1 MEVALYALQE
11 YFQRILSFETF
22 GLNILD
28 IVIFVII
35 LFYAYEGYMLGFLY
49 AFLDLSSFVVS
60 FLLALTFYTPVGEAF
75 TSFLGIPP
83 GLSNA
88 LAFFVLALLSEIIIS
103 LLLRRVVLFIPV
115 LPKDHFL
122 TRFVTSISHPLG
134 VVPGLASAVIVLS
147 FLLTVIV
154 ALPSSPLLKQLVTES
169 RLGGT
174 FVASTSLFEH
184 RLNDVFGGA
193 IQETLNVLT
202 VKPESDETV
211 ELHFTV
217 ANPTVDPMAEQE
229 MLRLLNEERIERG
242 LEPLTLDKRLQE
254 LARDYSRDMF
264 QRGYFSHY
272 NPEGQSPFDRMEI
285 YGISY
290 RYAGENLALAPS
302 VELAHQGLMNSPGH
316 RANILSP
323 NFTKIGIGVM
333 SGGMYGKMFSQ
344 EFTD

>member
-1 MEVALYALQE
+1 MDSILFSLQSF
-11 YFQRILSFETF
+11 FQTLLAFERF
-22 GLNILD
+22 GLNALD
-28 IVIFVII
+28 LIIFIII
-35 LFYAYEGYMLGFLY
+35 LFYAYEGYMLGFLI
-49 AFLDLSSFVVS
+49 AFLDLSSFIVS
-60 FLLALTFYTPVGEAF
+60 FLLALAFYT
-75 TSFLGIPP
+75 FLGEVIMNSFGVPP

-88 LAFFVLALLSEIIIS
+88 LGFFLIALVSEVALSFILRKILLILPS
-103 LLLRRVVLFIPV
+103 LPEKNPLQIFFSR
-115 LPKDHFL
+115 
-122 TRFVTSISHPLG
+122 ISHPLG
-134 VVPGLASAVIVLS
+134 ILPGLASAVIVLS

-154 ALPSSPLLKQLVTES
+154 ALPSSPILKELVTTS
-169 RLGGT
+169 RLGST

-211 ELHFTV
+211 DLRFTV
-217 ANPTVDPMAEQE
+217 AEPTVDPQAEEE
-229 MLRLLNEERIERG
+229 MLRLLNEERVSRG
-242 LEPLTLDKRLQE
+242 FEPVVMDKRLRE
-254 LARDYSRDMF
+254 LARDYSKDMF

-272 NPEGQSPFDRMEI
+272 NPEGLSPFDRMEQ

-290 RYAGENLALAPS
+290 LYAGENLALAPS

-323 NFTKIGIGVM
+323 NFKRIGIGVM
-333 SGGMYGKMFSQ
+333 SGGIYGKMFSQ

>member
-1 MEVALYALQE
+1 MDIFLYSLQE
-11 YFQRILSFETF
+11 FIRQVLSFSTF

-28 IVIFVII
+28 FII
-35 LFYAYEGYMLGFLY
+35 LTIIVFYAYEGYMVGFLH
-49 AFLDLSSFVVS
+49 AFLDLSSFVLS
-60 FLLALTFYTPVGEAF
+60 FFIALTFYAGGGEF
-75 TSFLGIPP
+75 VMRQFGIPP

-88 LAFFVLALLSEIIIS
+88 LAFLVLALVSEIVMSI
-103 LLLRRVVLFIPV
+103 LLRKVASFIPPFSEKNP
-115 LPKDHFL
+115 LH
-122 TRFVTSISHPLG
+122 RVTQRLNHPLG
-134 VVPGLASAVIVLS
+134 LLPGLASAVIILS
-147 FLLTVIV
+147 FLLTVII
-154 ALPSSPLLKQLVTES
+154 ALPSSPLLKELVTGS

-184 RLNDVFGGA
+184 RLNDIFGGA

-202 VKPESDETV
+202 VKPESDATV
-211 ELHFTV
+211 DLRFTV
-217 ANPTVDPMAEQE
+217 ANPGVDPEAEQL
-229 MLRLLNEERIERG
+229 MLELLNLERRKAG
-242 LEPLTLDKRLQE
+242 LEPLVMDEGLRE

-272 NPEGQSPFDRMEI
+272 NPEGQSPFDRMEM

-290 RYAGENLALAPS
+290 LYAGENLALAPS

-323 NFTKIGIGVM
+323 NFKKIGIGVM
-333 SGGMYGKMFSQ
+333 NGGIYGKMFSQ